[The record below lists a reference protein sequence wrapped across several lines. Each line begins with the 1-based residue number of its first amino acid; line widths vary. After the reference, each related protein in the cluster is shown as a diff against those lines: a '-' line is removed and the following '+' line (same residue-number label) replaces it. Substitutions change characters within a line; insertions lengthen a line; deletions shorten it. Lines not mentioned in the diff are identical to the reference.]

1 MTKTVSSGHEAILSY
16 DADVLDISSEEIKK
30 IYNKVCATVRE
41 DFIVSY
47 INNLCNSSTFD
58 RKTFEYSYEL
68 RKYYENNESKKI
80 LQKYI
85 DKLYNIKFFPVTDM
99 SDDKYHTC
107 YNVMSLLYR
116 ADSDKFLKYCDEIE
130 CDRMARY
137 RLEKLVEK
145 IVRNY

>member
-1 MTKTVSSGHEAILSY
+1 MDGSREGQQCKGRYGSEQSWSY
-16 DADVLDISSEEIKK
+16 GSVNSKGIWKK
-30 IYNKVCATVRE
+30 WGKQ
-41 DFIVSY
+41 
-47 INNLCNSSTFD
+47 
-58 RKTFEYSYEL
+58 YSYEL

-99 SDDKYHTC
+99 NDDKYHTC

-145 IVRNY
+145 IVRNYWIKK